1 MSQNSLVTPNPV
13 FYLGAPQIFLGFLG
27 LARSQAS
34 GALIALAVGS
44 EQDQAAQVQRNRL
57 LRQALKQAPPPRRRR
72 RRRL

>member
-1 MSQNSLVTPNPV
+1 MSNSIDFLLVISKIQSPIYCHYPLV
-13 FYLGAPQIFLGFLG
+13 YCSH
-27 LARSQAS
+27 RSQAS

-57 LRQALKQAPPPRRRR
+57 RQALKQARRRRR